1 MWRFASYLQ
10 RLDLAIA
17 AYSVDC
23 LALMQSLL
31 LLLELQ

>member
-1 MWRFASYLQ
+1 MRRFASYLQ
-10 RLDLAIA
+10 RLDFAIA

-31 LLLELQ
+31 LILKLQ